1 MMSKQTP
8 QTEAQKKAEKLK
20 KLRTFVRQNQGL
32 HGLNPLSNPDE
43 VEKAL
48 KSATLEDSKKN

>member
-1 MMSKQTP
+1 MMTKQTP

-20 KLRTFVRQNQGL
+20 KLRAFVQQNQGL

-48 KSATLEDSKKN
+48 KTAILDDSKKN